1 MCFCERRPPVGR
13 PFSENIV
20 RSTDRSPIELSAGV
34 QRRTLVWGQNS
45 MLAEWRM
52 KAGTVI
58 PADQNPEMEEVAYV
72 VSGQVEVHMGDETMA
87 MRVGSAFVAS
97 FRTEH
102 RIRALEDSVVMIMF
116 SPPQED
122 WKP

>member
-1 MCFCERRPPVGR
+1 M
-13 PFSENIV
+13 
-20 RSTDRSPIELSAGV
+20 SAGV

-45 MLAEWRM
+45 MLAEWRI

-58 PADQNPEMEEVAYV
+58 PPDQNPEMEEVAYV
-72 VSGQVEVHMGDETMA
+72 VSGQVEVHMGDETMTLKA
-87 MRVGSAFVAS
+87 GSAFVAS